1 MAANSQFS
9 MALHVLAFLAMTGDE
24 NVKSECI
31 AESVNTNA
39 VVIRR
44 LLGQLRDAGLVRS
57 QTGAA
62 GGTRLAMPADE
73 LRLGDV
79 YKAVCDGKVFA
90 LHTRAPNPDCPIGRN
105 IEAVLSELQSTI
117 DKAVVE
123 RLGEYSLAD
132 ILTMVEHNRFKDAWS
147 V

>member
-9 MALHVLAFLAMTGDE
+9 MALHVLAYLAMTGDE
-24 NVKSECI
+24 NVKSDCI

-44 LLGQLRDAGLVRS
+44 LLGQLREAGLVRS

-62 GGTRLAMPADE
+62 GGTRLSRPPQE
-73 LRLGDV
+73 LQLCDI

-90 LHTRAPNPDCPIGRN
+90 LHARTPNPDCPIGRN
-105 IEAVLSELQSTI
+105 IESVLSELQSAI
-117 DKAVVE
+117 DRSVVE

-132 ILTMVEHNRFKDAWS
+132 ILTMVEHNSFKDAWS